1 MCLIRKYTIAA
12 PRWPDLSQ
20 INRRVGKGG
29 VPFPAALKGE
39 DTAMNAL
46 GRTISTVGLCAV
58 ALWGRPGRADEI
70 PGAMPGDDAMTCE
83 QIGAE
88 LAPYAQQ
95 MTPAATALGQTGQE
109 LIARGERRVAE
120 ATPAL
125 VALTA
130 AATAA
135 SADPT
140 GLSTKPLIA
149 AHEAMQQREWN
160 RSIAEDKPLVDQMNA
175 QTNAVVEQAA
185 PLQANPRIQ
194 RLMQLAQDK
203 NCH

>member
-1 MCLIRKYTIAA
+1 MRNLRTALSAAGMCAA
-12 PRWPDLSQ
+12 ALST
-20 INRRVGKGG
+20 
-29 VPFPAALKGE
+29 FPA
-39 DTAMNAL
+39 
-46 GRTISTVGLCAV
+46 I
-58 ALWGRPGRADEI
+58 ADDI
-70 PGAMPGDDAMTCE
+70 PGAKPGDDAMTCE

-95 MTPAATALGQTGQE
+95 MAPSATALGQTGQE

-135 SADPT
+135 AADPT

>member
-1 MCLIRKYTIAA
+1 MKHLRKALSAAGMCA
-12 PRWPDLSQ
+12 
-20 INRRVGKGG
+20 
-29 VPFPAALKGE
+29 AALW
-39 DTAMNAL
+39 TLPAL
-46 GRTISTVGLCAV
+46 
-58 ALWGRPGRADEI
+58 ADDV

-125 VALTA
+125 VALSA

-135 SADPT
+135 AADPT

-149 AHEAMQQREWN
+149 AQEAMQHREWN
-160 RSIAEDKPLVDQMNA
+160 RAIAEDKPLVDQMNA
-175 QTNAVVEQAA
+175 QTNAVVAQGMSI
-185 PLQANPRIQ
+185 QSDPRVQ

>member
-1 MCLIRKYTIAA
+1 MTSVRMTMWAA
-12 PRWPDLSQ
+12 AACAAASWMSPVMAD
-20 INRRVGKGG
+20 G
-29 VPFPAALKGE
+29 V
-39 DTAMNAL
+39 
-46 GRTISTVGLCAV
+46 
-58 ALWGRPGRADEI
+58 
-70 PGAMPGDDAMTCE
+70 PGAMPGDEAMTCA

-135 SADPT
+135 AADPT

-149 AHEAMQQREWN
+149 AHEAMQRREWN
-160 RSIAEDKPLVDQMNA
+160 RAIAEDKPLVDQMNA

-185 PLQANPRIQ
+185 PLQSNPRIQ

>member
-1 MCLIRKYTIAA
+1 MKSMLTV
-12 PRWPDLSQ
+12 LSA
-20 INRRVGKGG
+20 G
-29 VPFPAALKGE
+29 
-39 DTAMNAL
+39 
-46 GRTISTVGLCAV
+46 GLCAA
-58 ALWGRPGRADEI
+58 ALWTLPALADDV
-70 PGAMPGDDAMTCE
+70 PGAQPGDAAMTCE

-125 VALTA
+125 LALTA

-135 SADPT
+135 AADPT

-149 AHEAMQQREWN
+149 AHEAMQRREWN
-160 RSIAEDKPLVDQMNA
+160 RAVAEDKPLVDQMNA

-194 RLMQLAQDK
+194 RLMQLAQEK

>member
-1 MCLIRKYTIAA
+1 MACVRTTIWTAA
-12 PRWPDLSQ
+12 ACA
-20 INRRVGKGG
+20 
-29 VPFPAALKGE
+29 AALCNSM
-39 DTAMNAL
+39 AM
-46 GRTISTVGLCAV
+46 
-58 ALWGRPGRADEI
+58 ADGI
-70 PGAMPGDDAMTCE
+70 PGAMPGDEAMTCE

-95 MTPAATALGQTGQE
+95 MAPAATALGQTGQE

-125 VALTA
+125 VALPA

-135 SADPT
+135 AADPT

-149 AHEAMQQREWN
+149 AQEAMQQREWN
-160 RSIAEDKPLVDQMNA
+160 RAIAEDKPLVDQMNA

-203 NCH
+203 KCH

>member
-1 MCLIRKYTIAA
+1 MTLSKTMVVATGICAA
-12 PRWPDLSQ
+12 MFWRP
-20 INRRVGKGG
+20 
-29 VPFPAALKGE
+29 PA
-39 DTAMNAL
+39 
-46 GRTISTVGLCAV
+46 
-58 ALWGRPGRADEI
+58 RADDV

-83 QIGAE
+83 QIGTE

-135 SADPT
+135 AADPT

-149 AHEAMQQREWN
+149 AQEAMQQREWN
-160 RSIAEDKPLVDQMNA
+160 RAITEDKPLVDQMNA

>member
-1 MCLIRKYTIAA
+1 MTNLGTKLSAA
-12 PRWPDLSQ
+12 GLFAAMLWIS
-20 INRRVGKGG
+20 
-29 VPFPAALKGE
+29 PALAD
-39 DTAMNAL
+39 DT
-46 GRTISTVGLCAV
+46 
-58 ALWGRPGRADEI
+58 
-70 PGAMPGDDAMTCE
+70 PGAMPGDDAMTCA

-135 SADPT
+135 AADPT

-149 AHEAMQQREWN
+149 AHEAMQHREWN
-160 RSIAEDKPLVDQMNA
+160 RAITEDKPLVDQMNA